1 MTHFGAKEF
10 KGDPF
15 HELKKKNKKQKIE
28 ELFATSLSYKII
40 EFDIIC

>member
-15 HELKKKNKKQKIE
+15 HELKKKKKQKQK
-28 ELFATSLSYKII
+28 TKN
-40 EFDIIC
+40 